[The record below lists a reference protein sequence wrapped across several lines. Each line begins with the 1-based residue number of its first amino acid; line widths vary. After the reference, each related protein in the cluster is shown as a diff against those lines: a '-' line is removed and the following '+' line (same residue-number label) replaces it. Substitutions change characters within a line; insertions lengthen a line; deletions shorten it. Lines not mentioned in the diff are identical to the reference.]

1 MFGAEE
7 LKNLKE
13 VEKFEC
19 FADSSA
25 YENSAFDNHL
35 NNQGFNDFDHG
46 PGSNIDKEGNLSGIN
61 SHVGTFDAEARSE
74 DEGKEYKALRSQF
87 AQCALAGQNPLSE
100 FQSELS
106 GMIGNMLR
114 VDTPEA
120 QEASDKLKGV
130 VESSEENAA
139 LVNGFLPNAA
149 RDENGQIFATEHQKI
164 EWESENL
171 NVCTIYPT
179 AESIVDS
186 VNAGTAQAEIDH
198 LNKVG
203 APLPALPGT

>member
-1 MFGAEE
+1 MAFSAAELE
-7 LKNLKE
+7 SLEE
-13 VEKFEC
+13 VKKAGGYFE
-19 FADSSA
+19 S
-25 YENSAFDNHL
+25 
-35 NNQGFNDFDHG
+35 QGFTDFDHG
-46 PGSNIDKEGNLSGIN
+46 LGSNIDKEGNLSGIN
-61 SHVGTFDAEARSE
+61 THVGTFDAEARSE

-87 AQCALAGQNPLSE
+87 AQRAFAGQNPLSE

-149 RDENGQIFATEHQKI
+149 RDENGQIFATEDQKN
-164 EWESENL
+164 EWEAENL
-171 NVCTIYPT
+171 DVCTIYPT
-179 AESIVDS
+179 AESIADS

-198 LNKVG
+198 LNNISPSAQQV
-203 APLPALPGT
+203 LPALPGT